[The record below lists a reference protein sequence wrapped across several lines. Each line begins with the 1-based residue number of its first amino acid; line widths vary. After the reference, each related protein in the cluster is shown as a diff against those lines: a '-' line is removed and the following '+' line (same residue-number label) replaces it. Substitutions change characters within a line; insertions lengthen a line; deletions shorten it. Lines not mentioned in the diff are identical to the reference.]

1 MKRAVLFLNGEL
13 ADLSQ
18 VRKQIKKS
26 DLMVGVD
33 GGTRHIFK
41 LKLRPDLIIGD
52 FDSLKRKT
60 GSIPVIKFPKDK
72 DFTDTELAIAQ
83 VMKQGYQEIV
93 LIGWLG
99 RRLDHM
105 ISNLMT
111 IANLPVKI
119 SIVEGRQQMFLV
131 KDKIT
136 VRGKPGDLVSLIPL
150 LGDCLG
156 VKTQGLKWR
165 LQGQSLK
172 SGRGRGLSNVML
184 GRQAT
189 IKLKKGCLLVI
200 ATGRDPEGW

>member
-13 ADLSQ
+13 ADLSL
-18 VRKQIKKS
+18 VRKQIRKS

-41 LKLRPDLIIGD
+41 LKLKPDLIIGD
-52 FDSLKRKT
+52 FDSLKKKT
-60 GSIPVIKFPKDK
+60 GGIPIIKFPKDK

-83 VMKQGYQEIV
+83 VIKQGYQEIV
-93 LIGWLG
+93 LTGWLG

-111 IANLPVKI
+111 IANFPVKI

-165 LQGQSLK
+165 LQGETLK
-172 SGRGRGLSNVML
+172 VGQGRGLSNVMTSTK
-184 GRQAT
+184 AT
-189 IKLKKGCLLVI
+189 IKLKKGCLLIVKTI
-200 ATGRDPEGW
+200 INSMKL

>member
-26 DLMVGVD
+26 DLMIGVD

-41 LKLRPDLIIGD
+41 LKLKPDLIIGD

-60 GSIPVIKFPKDK
+60 GCIPIIKFPKDK
-72 DFTDTELAIAQ
+72 DFTDTELALEYVI
-83 VMKQGYQEIV
+83 KQGYQEIV
-93 LIGWLG
+93 LTGWLG

-111 IANLPVKI
+111 IAKLPAKI
-119 SIVEGRQQMFLV
+119 SIVEGKQQMFLAT
-131 KDKIT
+131 DKIT
-136 VRGKPGDLVSLIPL
+136 VKGKQGDLVSLIPL

-165 LQGQSLK
+165 LQGETLK
-172 SGRGRGLSNVML
+172 VGQGRGLSNVMI
-184 GRQAT
+184 GRKAT
-189 IKLKKGCLLVI
+189 IKIKKGCLLVI
-200 ATGRDPEGW
+200 KTIK